1 MKDSE
6 LLLAVFPPRES
17 GLKEEA
23 KRLSLTKPKEESRTS
38 FKKK

>member
-23 KRLSLTKPKEESRTS
+23 KRLS